1 MIRDTEFFDQI
12 EDYCQEQLE
21 QEIKLEFEAELK
33 RNPKLKTEVELWMEI
48 QSAIEE
54 REVLT
59 LRRKLEEVANQCKTT
74 CSSIE
79 SFEFLGEFYD
89 IEELNQTLSSEQLIN
104 FYDSLPKVHA
114 YHHESKSDENI
125 HQFYRY
131 QNELEGFDI
140 EDDLTDFEF
149 EEFEGLE
156 EAILEKDIL
165 HFRQTLKQVAKSV
178 KPQFSVE
185 EIDDFLNGELTG
197 VELLDFENDMF
208 QNRSLR
214 DEINLHQNIELATNE
229 NDVMNLR
236 SQISDILRTESSW
249 NVTEKSIEDFIDG
262 ILEGEL
268 LDEFE
273 LELHDNT
280 DLIAEVK
287 LRKQIN
293 ESIKENDIFNLRNEL
308 NAARES
314 AQVKKLKMIVPDS
327 KTEHIKFWR
336 SSVAILIVLLGIAG
350 VLRNSFV
357 SVDNTYD
364 NYFNVPSWSPERSIA
379 SEISLM
385 QQANILYLNADY
397 AEVIKVLDQSP
408 VADVE
413 NPVFNFYKA
422 ASLQA
427 LNNYSDA
434 ISLYS
439 KVIEQGDNLFLEEAK
454 WYRSLCYLKQ
464 EEYEKSKTELLAII
478 ERKGHFENDAKAII
492 RRLKYSFK

>member
-1 MIRDTEFFDQI
+1 MIRDIEFFDQI
-12 EDYCQEQLE
+12 EDYCQKQLE

-33 RNPKLKTEVELWMEI
+33 RNPKLKTEVKLWMEI

-59 LRRKLEEVANQCKTT
+59 LRRKLEEVANKCKTT
-74 CSSIE
+74 CSSNE
-79 SFEFLGEFYD
+79 SFDLLGEFYD
-89 IEELNQTLSSEQLIN
+89 IEEINQTLSSEQLIN

-125 HQFYRY
+125 HQFYRN
-131 QNELEGFDI
+131 QKKLEGFDI

-149 EEFEGLE
+149 EEFDGLE

-197 VELLDFENDMF
+197 VDLLDFENDMF

-214 DEINLHQNIELATNE
+214 DEINLHQDIEVATNE
-229 NDVMNLR
+229 NDVINLR
-236 SQISDILRTESSW
+236 SQISTILRTESSW
-249 NVTEKSIEDFIDG
+249 NVSEKSIEDFIDG
-262 ILEGEL
+262 DLEGEL

-280 DLIAEVK
+280 DLIAEIK

-314 AQVKKLKMIVPDS
+314 VQVKKIKMIVPDA

-336 SSVAILIVLLGIAG
+336 NSVAILIVLLGIAG
-350 VLRNSFV
+350 VLKNSFV
-357 SVDNTYD
+357 SIDTYD
-364 NYFNVPSWSPERSIA
+364 NYFDAPSWSPERSVT

-408 VADVE
+408 GADVE

-434 ISLYS
+434 ISVYS

-464 EEYEKSKTELLAII
+464 GEYEKSKTELLAII